1 MHMDKETY
9 SFLERNVDYYN
20 CGQHDMDNSFLLK
33 AEGLVEEFAAWQA
46 NSPDFT
52 PIGVCRENVKSIPGM
67 RYFAMVFEDDRGRR
81 YYVHVPG
88 YWADEYAVIDQ
99 GPAAMEKARRGFE
112 AACEKE
118 DYGASI
124 SDLDDSAKEEL
135 FDEAAQQLSG
145 AEMPSLSNPDPEPE
159 PEEEQPIPRRETPAP
174 KNKTEPTDKTTKQVY
189 FTCDARHVLDTV
201 YNLAKESAGP
211 DAVGIMFGSQFIFE
225 QLQKIAVRAAELND
239 PELNASMLMM
249 HMYDDVPDVH
259 EAITAERKRAEDLG
273 KV

>member
-1 MHMDKETY
+1 MHMNKDTY

-52 PIGVCRENVKSIPGM
+52 PIGICRENVKSIPGM
-67 RYFAMVFEDDRGRR
+67 RYFAMVFEDERGRR

-99 GPAAMEKARRGFE
+99 GPAAMEKARREFE
-112 AACEKE
+112 AVCEKE

-124 SDLDDSAKEEL
+124 SNLDESAKEEL
-135 FDEAAQQLSG
+135 FDEVAQQLSG
-145 AEMPSLSNPDPEPE
+145 AEMPSLSNPGPEPE
-159 PEEEQPIPRRETPAP
+159 PEEEQPVPRREIPAP
-174 KNKTEPTDKTTKQVY
+174 KNETPESGKTVKQVY

-201 YNLAKESAGP
+201 YNLAKEYA
-211 DAVGIMFGSQFIFE
+211 DADAPGVMFGSQFIFA
-225 QLQKIAVRAAELND
+225 QLQKIAARAAELND
-239 PELNASMLMM
+239 PELNVSMLML

-259 EAITAERKRAEDLG
+259 DAIAAEKKRVEDLG